1 MLAATENVSAVP
13 VPDREDLPP
22 CVVGIARDDFGV
34 PVVDRNDVS
43 LQILLKPE
51 GATVWIKQD
60 DQATRRLITVGGYE
74 ADGVRVLNGLE
85 PGDVVI
91 TEGYQKLYEGCKV
104 SENK

>member
-1 MLAATENVSAVP
+1 M
-13 VPDREDLPP
+13 
-22 CVVGIARDDFGV
+22 VGIVCLPVLRSEAIVV
-34 PVVDRNDVS
+34 PAKC
-43 LQILLKPE
+43 ILLKPE